1 MFVTVQLTN
10 FGLLYVAIQSQC
22 TGYICTIAFN
32 AFVEFALV
40 LLGFN
45 HKLRQHRGAAWS
57 KTSESSLTDKLYY
70 IHFTKISLFF
80 HFHLLITDI
89 LVQHSH

>member
-45 HKLRQHRGAAWS
+45 HKLRQHRVAAWR
-57 KTSESSLTDKLYY
+57 KHLNP
-70 IHFTKISLFF
+70 
-80 HFHLLITDI
+80 HLLTSYITFTSQRFLYFFFFI
-89 LVQHSH
+89 S